1 MMKARLVT
9 IQPEQTRWRNEL
21 GRFIRFLAVG
31 VSGTLV
37 DFAVLSALKY
47 FFGWPTLPANLVS
60 YSCGIINNF
69 LLTRFWVYPETKGRQ
84 SFIQLFQFFLI
95 SLIGL
100 GLNNVIVIA
109 LEGPAT
115 KFLANPS
122 YAYIPAKLVATFIV
136 LLWNFFANR
145 LWTFGRVH
153 SKLQVTN
160 GG

>member
-1 MMKARLVT
+1 MKAKLVT
-9 IQPEQTRWRNEL
+9 IQPEPRWRKEL
-21 GRFIRFLAVG
+21 ERFIRFMVVG

-37 DFAVLSALKY
+37 DFAILSALKY
-47 FFGWPTLPANLVS
+47 FFGWPTLPANLIS

-69 LLTRFWVYPETKGRQ
+69 LLTRYWVYPETKGHQ
-84 SFIQLFQFFLI
+84 KLVQLAQFGLI

-100 GLNNVIVIA
+100 GLNNLIVVA

-122 YAYIPAKLVATFIV
+122 YAYIPAKLVATFMV

-145 LWTFGRVH
+145 LWTFGKVRPE
-153 SKLQVTN
+153 LQTTH